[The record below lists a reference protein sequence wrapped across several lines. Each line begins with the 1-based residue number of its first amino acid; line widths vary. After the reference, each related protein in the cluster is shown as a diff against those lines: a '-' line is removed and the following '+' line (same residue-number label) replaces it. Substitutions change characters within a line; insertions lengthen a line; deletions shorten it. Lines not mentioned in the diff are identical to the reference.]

1 MQLVRLEVTNW
12 RGVASKVI
20 EFDEKITVVG
30 GENESG
36 KSSLRA
42 ALRAALLMPS
52 GKVGEKKKLE
62 RERPWETSLYPTVEL
77 EFIANGVTCTVKK
90 EFLRK
95 KEWAQ
100 LRRDGRLVAQDD
112 QVQPEL
118 MKLLGDSAEWIDV
131 LWGEQ
136 GRLTYET
143 APESIKG
150 KLASAAQ
157 ATVLPQVAELEDLIN
172 KEYLQYWTPSTA
184 KPNKKLTAVRD
195 EAIGAEERL
204 EEAEARLK
212 AANDTSEHIGQATIQ
227 LEALKSE
234 SEKLEAEWKKGQ
246 ESLGAWES
254 YNAALAK
261 SQQAR
266 AAFTTAEQWLAN
278 WRERTTKLRELIP
291 QAEVWKARAEQLE
304 EQTAKKPDRKVVEEL
319 TRKLKYLDLSIASE
333 KYLAA
338 QSIAVPTAPE
348 LARAGE
354 IEADLREIEISL
366 KLGVMKAKL
375 TAESNLSAVSL
386 VSDSPESASAA
397 RSPGSAGIL
406 PAPDALTSGQ
416 SKEWESIQSFN
427 LHIPGVA
434 RLEVSSGNPNVE
446 SSVQRRDILKLEL
459 TDFLKKWQAPDLDTL
474 TQKSQEKAAQLK
486 QLRPVDAAILRS
498 AREGVPDAA
507 EIDAASLEQREATLE
522 ALPSTIALEEEL
534 WRQSHAAHT
543 TQMSEYQDL
552 MKQNPVIECK
562 TLWQGLI
569 SHAAAMPPIA
579 DLAPPVVDEI
589 ATVQFLNSIATD
601 ETMWREKME
610 TLRLEADRLEKEAVR
625 PVGEELSKKILDNLR
640 TLADE
645 KKTSIND
652 LSAMLNQAIGEVK
665 GQGNLFE
672 FLVRAKEE
680 LAKSEAEQTRVD
692 MQAYAIRELHATFN
706 AARQRL
712 QKDVVAPLQL
722 LVGKRFGTITSG
734 FYNAVAFDSTLKAN
748 GVAATSVGTTV
759 PLDDISFGTREQLA
773 LLTRLCLAELL
784 SEAGERQTVILD
796 DNLVHTD
803 TARMALACRLM
814 EDSAHSVQIV
824 VFTCHPE
831 RYSEFSAKQVFM
843 RRG

>member
-20 EFDEKITVVG
+20 EFDERITVVG

-77 EFIANGVTCTVKK
+77 EFVANGVTCSVKK

-157 ATVLPQVAELEDLIN
+157 ATVLPQVAELEELIN

-184 KPNKKLTAVRD
+184 KPNKNLNAVRA
-195 EAIGAEERL
+195 EAMAAEERL
-204 EEAEARLK
+204 EEAERRLE
-212 AANDTSEHIGQATIQ
+212 AANKTSEHIGQATIQ
-227 LEALKSE
+227 LEALRSE
-234 SEKLEAEWKKGQ
+234 SERLEAEWKKGQ
-246 ESLGAWES
+246 ESIGAWES

-261 SQQAR
+261 SQQAL
-266 AAFTTAEQWLAN
+266 AAVATAEQWLEN
-278 WRERTTKLRELIP
+278 WQERTKKLRELIP
-291 QAEVWKARAEQLE
+291 QGEVWKARAEQLE
-304 EQTAKKPDRKVVEEL
+304 AQTAKKPDRKVVEEL

-333 KYLAA
+333 KYQTA
-338 QSIAVPTAPE
+338 QSISVPNASE
-348 LARAGE
+348 LARATE
-354 IEADLREIEISL
+354 IEAELHEIEISL
-366 KLGVMKAKL
+366 KLGAMKAKFM
-375 TAESNLSAVSL
+375 AESEISVSL
-386 VSDSPESASAA
+386 VNEP
-397 RSPGSAGIL
+397 PGGAGIL
-406 PAPDALTSGQ
+406 PAPESFTTGQ
-416 SKEWESIQSFN
+416 TKQWESVQSFN

-446 SSVQRRDILKLEL
+446 SSVQRRDALNLEL
-459 TDFLKKWQAPDLDTL
+459 TDFLKKWQATDLDTL
-474 TQKSQEKAAQLK
+474 TQKSQEKSAQLK
-486 QLRPVDAAILRS
+486 QLRPVDAVMLR
-498 AREGVPDAA
+498 ATREGVADAT
-507 EIDAASLEQREATLE
+507 EIDAASLDQREAIME
-522 ALPSTIALEEEL
+522 ALPSTIAIEEQL
-534 WRQSHAAHT
+534 WSQSHSAHSA
-543 TQMSEYQDL
+543 QMTEYQEL
-552 MKQNPVIECK
+552 MKQNPAVECK
-562 TLWQGLI
+562 TLWQGLL
-569 SHAAAMPPIA
+569 SHAAAMPSIA
-579 DLAPPVVDEI
+579 GLAPQVINET
-589 ATVQFLNSIATD
+589 ATLQFLNSVATD
-601 ETMWREKME
+601 ETAWSEKIE
-610 TLRLEADRLEKEAVR
+610 LARHDAERLELEAVR
-625 PVGEELSKKILDNLR
+625 PVGEELSKKILDDLR
-640 TLADE
+640 TLADA
-645 KKTSIND
+645 KKTSINN
-652 LSAMLNQAIGEVK
+652 LSAMLNQAIGEIK
-665 GQGNLFE
+665 GRGNLFE
-672 FLVRAKEE
+672 LLVRAKEE
-680 LAKSEAEQTRVD
+680 LAKAEAEQARVD
-692 MQAYAIRELHATFN
+692 MQAYAIRELHSTFN
-706 AARQRL
+706 TARQRL

-748 GVAATSVGTTV
+748 GVAATSVGATV

-784 SEAGERQTVILD
+784 AEGGERQAVILD

-803 TARMALACRLM
+803 AARMALACRLM
-814 EDSAHSVQIV
+814 ENSAHAVQIV

-843 RRG
+843 RR